1 MGKLLV
7 LSLIAVVSIS
17 SASVIIKLVSTAA
30 PALAFWRLAITT
42 LLLLTTSFWRLDLRC
57 VRGVRTTYVL
67 VSGLMLG
74 LHFITWIESL
84 RYASIAV
91 SVTLV
96 TTHPVFTALLSY
108 LLMGESLRRPQ
119 YVGMLTCVLGISIMS
134 LVGSLTIRSYYG
146 VLLALCGAF
155 TASIYFLAG
164 RYLRQSC
171 GLAEYVIPTY
181 SVATLTTLAL
191 AAGLGVDLI
200 NYTPTTWGLIA
211 LLAVGPMLGGH
222 TVLNYLLKFMNA
234 ATVATVAAC
243 EPVGA
248 TLLGVVVLNEVP
260 DTHVV
265 LGMLITLL
273 GVYMVLRYEG
283 VSS

>member
-1 MGKLLV
+1 MGKLII

-17 SASVIIKLVSTAA
+17 SASIIIRLANTAA

-42 LLLLTTSFWRLDLRC
+42 LLLLATSFWRLDLRC
-57 VRGVRTTYVL
+57 VRGVRIIYVL

-84 RYASIAV
+84 RYISIAV

-96 TTHPVFTALLSY
+96 TTHPVFTAFLSY
-108 LLMGESLRRPQ
+108 LLMKESLRKSQ
-119 YVGMLTCVLGISIMS
+119 YVGMIICLLGISIMS
-134 LVGSLTIRSYYG
+134 LVGSLTVNSYYG
-146 VLLALCGAF
+146 VVLALCGAF
-155 TASIYFLAG
+155 TASTYFLIG

-171 GLAEYVIPTY
+171 RLTEYVIPTY

-191 AAGLGVDLI
+191 AIGLGVNLI
-200 NYTPTTWGLIA
+200 NHTITTWGLIV
-211 LLAVGPMLGGH
+211 LLALGPMLGGH
-222 TVLNYLLKFMNA
+222 TVLNYLLRFMNA

-248 TLLGVVVLNEVP
+248 TLLGILVLNEVP
-260 DTHVV
+260 DIQVV

-283 VSS
+283 K